1 MWLNVQVQCTL
12 KMKLSYGDHSYRML
26 SMMKTKQDN
35 NLIDHK
41 GVVYLKNETELSW
54 PIRLSAVCE
63 ETR

>member
-41 GVVYLKNETELSW
+41 GVVYLKNETELS
-54 PIRLSAVCE
+54 
-63 ETR
+63 